1 MIDRLSNTDN
11 EAAMKFRDNIFIL
24 FIIFIWLGALA
35 TIQIRSTVDMQRQN
49 AETLDLGKLKDQL
62 DSKIKLG
69 ESYKAQI
76 TKLENDKEVFIKAS
90 STNAAN
96 AQSKMELD
104 YLRLICGLTD
114 ITGDGVIITLNDAEG
129 PDVVDADSVMDYI
142 IHDSDILNVVN
153 QLRIGGAQAIS
164 INNER
169 IISTSEQVCAG
180 PTIKVN
186 SNRYAVPYEIKAIG
200 DPRELYA
207 TLTGSGL
214 IDEMTTLGKRVTITQ
229 KEGIEIPKFS
239 NDINGLISKLEVV
252 NNESKKS
259 K

>member
-1 MIDRLSNTDN
+1 
-11 EAAMKFRDNIFIL
+11 MKFKDNL
-24 FIIFIWLGALA
+24 FIIFIIFLILGTLA
-35 TIQIRSTVDMQRQN
+35 TIQIRSTVSMQRET
-49 AETLDLGKLKDQL
+49 AETLNLDKLKSQL

-69 ESYKAQI
+69 ESYKEQI
-76 TKLENDKEVFIKAS
+76 SKLENDIEAFIKAS
-90 STNAAN
+90 SNNVTNAET
-96 AQSKMELD
+96 KLELD

-114 ITGDGVIITLNDAEG
+114 VTGDGVIIILNDAEEPKKLEG
-129 PDVVDADSVMDYI
+129 NAVMDYI

-153 QLRIGGAQAIS
+153 QLRVGGAQAIS

-200 DPRELYA
+200 DPDQLYS
-207 TLTGSGL
+207 TINESGIL
-214 IDEMTTLGKRVTITQ
+214 DEMIALGKRVSITRE
-229 KEGIEIPKFS
+229 KGIEIPKFS
-239 NDINGLISKLEVV
+239 NDISGLISKLEVI
-252 NNESKKS
+252 NDEYKKN